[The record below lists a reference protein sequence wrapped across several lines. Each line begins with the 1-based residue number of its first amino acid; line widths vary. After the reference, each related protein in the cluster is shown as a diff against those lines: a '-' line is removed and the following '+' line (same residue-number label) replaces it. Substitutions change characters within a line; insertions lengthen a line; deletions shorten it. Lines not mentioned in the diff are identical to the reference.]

1 MFGRSHFFGYE
12 QPDDDEELNNQ
23 ERSYNSLANH
33 FIKLLIIE
41 IQLTFIYCVVAL
53 VSTYTLN
60 ITHITRMKLKR
71 WIIESFYAPLTI
83 YCFFYVHYVYRFGE
97 HIYNCNRS
105 SYTQFTSIIK
115 VIIFVIIR
123 YMELYPSST
132 LNSSPISLFYRFCNS
147 SDKQYMHEL
156 YFPRFFLNDNF
167 DFDQTVQ
174 QRIQQITLQIE
185 SILAQLVQETQQNQ
199 QNLLI
204 EAKEQQTVENEQYR
218 NLLEEFIRK
227 LDGKRAKQ
235 LALI

>member
-1 MFGRSHFFGYE
+1 MMAILMFGRSHFFGYE

-156 YFPRFFLNDNF
+156 YFPRFFLNDKTLAWITDNEAEFWTNQNSFQENKPFQSKHISSNNQLPDGDYFKF
-167 DFDQTVQ
+167 D
-174 QRIQQITLQIE
+174 
-185 SILAQLVQETQQNQ
+185 
-199 QNLLI
+199 
-204 EAKEQQTVENEQYR
+204 Y
-218 NLLEEFIRK
+218 LLEKIIK
-227 LDGKRAKQ
+227 KK
-235 LALI
+235 